1 MSGTVSTLKANNIG
15 FAYSRTAHATG
26 CHVLR
31 DVSFDARLGECWGII
46 GPNGAG
52 KSTLLRILAGL
63 LQPTAGGVSLNGTAL
78 HRITPKARARQ
89 LAYLPQRFECDPS
102 LSAEQV
108 VLLGRYPFRS
118 LGLFESAADYEI
130 ARAAMQRTDTLAFA
144 DRPIGSLSGG
154 ETQRV
159 HLAAVL
165 AQQPQ
170 IILLDEPTTA
180 LDWKHQLAI
189 FDVIRTSAAEGKL
202 VIVVTHDL
210 NLAARYCDR
219 LLLIHAGQVAAIGSA
234 DDVLTPEILT
244 PVYNVAVAQTDSRN
258 APSMLYPVAPTT
270 SATATIQNESHT

>member
-1 MSGTVSTLKANNIG
+1 MSAPVYTIQASNIG
-15 FAYSRTAHATG
+15 FAYGRSAYNSG

-31 DVSFDARLGECWGII
+31 DVGFDASLGECWGII

-63 LQPTAGGVSLNGTAL
+63 LQPTAGTVSLQGTPL
-78 HRITPKARARQ
+78 HRIAPKARAQQ

-130 ARAAMQRTDTLAFA
+130 ARAAMQRTDTLPFSN
-144 DRPIGSLSGG
+144 RPIGSLSGG
-154 ETQRV
+154 EAQRV

-189 FDVIRTSAAEGKL
+189 FEVIRSSAADGKL
-202 VIVVTHDL
+202 VVVVTHDL
-210 NLAARYCDR
+210 NLAARFCDR
-219 LLLIHAGQVAAIGSA
+219 LLLLHAGQVAASGSA
-234 DDVLTPEILT
+234 ADVLTPKILT
-244 PVYNVAVAQTDSRN
+244 PVYNVDVAQTGNRD
-258 APSMLYPVAPTT
+258 APPMLYPIAAVSASTSVAQ
-270 SATATIQNESHT
+270 SEAHA

>member
-1 MSGTVSTLKANNIG
+1 MSSPTVSVTNIG

-31 DVSFDARLGECWGII
+31 DISFDARLGECWGII

-63 LQPTAGGVSLNGTAL
+63 LQPTAGGVSLNGSPL
-78 HRITPKARARQ
+78 NRIAPKARAQQ

-144 DRPIGSLSGG
+144 NRPIGSLSGG
-154 ETQRV
+154 EAQRV

-165 AQQPQ
+165 AQQPE

-189 FDVIRTSAAEGKL
+189 FEVIHSSAAEGKL

-210 NLAARYCDR
+210 NLAARYCNR
-219 LLLIHAGQVAAIGSA
+219 LLLLHAGQVAATGNA
-234 DDVLTPEILT
+234 HDVLTPDILT
-244 PVYNVAVAQTDSRN
+244 PVYNVAVAQTDNRN
-258 APSMLYPVAPTT
+258 APTMLYPVAQTT
-270 SATATIQNESHT
+270 PPLRNEAHT